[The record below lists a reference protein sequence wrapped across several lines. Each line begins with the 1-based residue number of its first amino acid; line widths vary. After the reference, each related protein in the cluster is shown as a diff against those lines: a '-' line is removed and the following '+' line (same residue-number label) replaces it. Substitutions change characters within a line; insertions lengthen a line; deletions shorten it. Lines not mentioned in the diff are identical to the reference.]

1 MELKSMLKWYRDLP
15 IMLKNSPIMQ
25 ARWHLTLHLLYSEEE
40 QVMPDYYYAQLLIY
54 VPCYSYLSLYPQLL
68 I

>member
-40 QVMPDYYYAQLLIY
+40 QVMPDYYYA
-54 VPCYSYLSLYPQLL
+54 
-68 I
+68 